1 MPSVILPSS
10 ERLRLMLR
18 AALLEDERAD
28 RAWEAWR
35 AAPGELTPE
44 ERQLA
49 PTLYRA
55 LARRGVQDAAL
66 DTLVASSRRAWLV
79 YQSNRAVAR
88 AVLTRLRER
97 RIETLVLKGTALIPT
112 YYRDP
117 AARRSGDVD
126 LLVSEERLSDAWDLL
141 AADGWRPVANDRR
154 YFNARFSHAVQLVDG
169 RGRSLD
175 LHCHVLATNC
185 ERGADA
191 PFWSAAV
198 PFMVDGAETRTLC
211 ATDHLLH
218 VCVHGQLRSYVP
230 AVRWYADA
238 MVILR
243 TAVREIDWTRVVE
256 LARARRVTLQ
266 AAAAFDDLVRLLD
279 APVPAAA
286 RRELRVT
293 PVGVLDRMVFDTG
306 TADLRGRPLLTL
318 QAHCGRFLRGTVALT
333 VRDRLRQ
340 IPSYLRWWLQVP
352 SGSRMVGRLLF
363 RAGRSLAIRAHLLPP
378 EAASHP
384 LQTAL
389 RARDDGSVPGGE
401 TDGSGPPA
409 VPLVGGRSIQHDV
422 AMAHPGGEAHQPPR
436 EEAGAV
442 RENLAGPE

>member
-1 MPSVILPSS
+1 
-10 ERLRLMLR
+10 MLR

-35 AAPGELTPE
+35 AAAGELTPE

-55 LARRGVQDAAL
+55 LIRRGVQDAAL
-66 DTLVASSRRAWLV
+66 DTLGASARRAWLV

-88 AVLTRLRER
+88 VALTRLRER

-117 AARRSGDVD
+117 TARRSGDVD
-126 LLVSEERLSDAWDLL
+126 LLVSEEQLTDAWDLL
-141 AADGWRPVANDRR
+141 TADGWRPVANDRR
-154 YFNARFSHAVQLVDG
+154 FFNARFSHAVQMVDG
-169 RGRSLD
+169 HGRSLD

-191 PFWSAAV
+191 PFWCAAV
-198 PFMVDGAETRTLC
+198 PFVVDGVETRTLC

-218 VCVHGQLRSYVP
+218 VCVHGQLWSFIP

-266 AAAAFDDLVRLLD
+266 AAAAFDNLVRLLD

-293 PVGVLDRMVFDTG
+293 PVSVVDRMVFDTG
-306 TADLRGRPLLTL
+306 TVDLRGRPLLAL
-318 QAHCGRFLRGTVALT
+318 QAHCGRFLRGTVGPT
-333 VRDRLRQ
+333 VRERLRQ
-340 IPSYLRWWLQVP
+340 IPSYLQWWLQVP
-352 SGSRMVGRLLF
+352 SGTRIVGRLLF

-378 EAASHP
+378 EAASR
-384 LQTAL
+384 QARTAL
-389 RARDDGSVPGGE
+389 RTRDDGSVPG
-401 TDGSGPPA
+401 PA
-409 VPLVGGRSIQHDV
+409 VPLARGRSIQRDV
-422 AMAHPGGEAHQPPR
+422 AMTHPGGEAHQPPR
-436 EEAGAV
+436 REAGAV
-442 RENLAGPE
+442 RKNLTGPE

>member
-1 MPSVILPSS
+1 
-10 ERLRLMLR
+10 
-18 AALLEDERAD
+18 
-28 RAWEAWR
+28 
-35 AAPGELTPE
+35 
-44 ERQLA
+44 
-49 PTLYRA
+49 
-55 LARRGVQDAAL
+55 
-66 DTLVASSRRAWLV
+66 
-79 YQSNRAVAR
+79 
-88 AVLTRLRER
+88 
-97 RIETLVLKGTALIPT
+97 
-112 YYRDP
+112 
-117 AARRSGDVD
+117 
-126 LLVSEERLSDAWDLL
+126 
-141 AADGWRPVANDRR
+141 
-154 YFNARFSHAVQLVDG
+154 
-169 RGRSLD
+169 
-175 LHCHVLATNC
+175 
-185 ERGADA
+185 
-191 PFWSAAV
+191 
-198 PFMVDGAETRTLC
+198 
-211 ATDHLLH
+211 
-218 VCVHGQLRSYVP
+218 
-230 AVRWYADA
+230 